1 MDTEAAIPPTAEE
14 QPNDSTT
21 SIITDSTTSIE
32 STTEVPVPPL
42 EPVIAPVHLV
52 APPPAAP
59 TPVTSVPA
67 APAPIE
73 RPPEKMDP
81 VGIIYGDV
89 GTASFNLSVINNV
102 EKMEYIQVHHD
113 VDGWVLG
120 QVMDMQRKTDL
131 SLDRAKMIS
140 QGEDIL
146 IHEKVTAFVN
156 VVGYRDERG
165 LLQMPRTPFK
175 AGLPAYK
182 AKDEII
188 KKVIGLKEHTPTGAY
203 LGLLFGHD
211 IRVEMDINSMV
222 QKHVSI
228 LAKTGGGKSFMC
240 GDLVEELMKHNVTIM
255 VLDPHG
261 EYGAMRD
268 LGHVGTSHRNFNVT
282 AHSYEDHIIEFATDT
297 AVNPKA
303 KPLRFTLANIE
314 AHDLLSL
321 TSIKNGKAYLSSLRK
336 AIDAVKSVKKE
347 YALKDIIRVLESD
360 DEGNSAALVN
370 ELQFLED
377 SKIFAPAG
385 TRIDELVI
393 KGKMTIINLKGTEPE
408 IAALIVNRICT
419 ALFELRKLGKIPPM
433 MLIVEEAHN
442 YCPQQG
448 LAASSKIFR
457 TIAAEGRKF
466 GLGLTIISQRAAKI
480 DKNVLSQCNTQM
492 ILKVTNPNDLKAI
505 TSSVEGL
512 TAGMADEI
520 QRLPIGVA
528 LVVGGSIQMPL
539 FVEVRPRESRH
550 GGESVE
556 IIPTKDDD

>member
-1 MDTEAAIPPTAEE
+1 MDSEAEAPPVEDVQRSDA
-14 QPNDSTT
+14 
-21 SIITDSTTSIE
+21 SIE
-32 STTEVPVPPL
+32 APSTEPPMQAPEAPLPVSETPAGS
-42 EPVIAPVHLV
+42 IRKAPK
-52 APPPAAP
+52 AEAEGA
-59 TPVTSVPA
+59 
-67 APAPIE
+67 
-73 RPPEKMDP
+73 

-89 GTASFNLSVINNV
+89 GTSAFNLSVIANL
-102 EKMEYIQVHHD
+102 EKMEYVMAEHD
-113 VDGWVLG
+113 TAGWVLG

-140 QGEDIL
+140 LGEDVMIR
-146 IHEKVTAFVN
+146 ERVTALIN
-156 VVGYRDERG
+156 VIGYRDERG
-165 LLQMPRTPFK
+165 LLQVPRTPFK
-175 AGLPAYK
+175 AGLPVLK
-182 AKDEII
+182 ATDDLI
-188 KKVIGLKEHTPTGAY
+188 KKVIGLKENTPTGAY

-228 LAKTGGGKSFMC
+228 LAKTGGGKSFLC
-240 GDLVEELMKHNVTIM
+240 GDLIEELMKHDVTVM

-268 LGHVGTSHRNFNVT
+268 VGHVGKGHRDFKVS
-282 AHSYEDHIIEFATDT
+282 ARGFEEHILEFATDT
-297 AVNPKA
+297 DVNKKA

-321 TSIKNGKAYLSSLRK
+321 TSIKNGKAYLTALRK
-336 AIDAVKSVKKE
+336 AIDAIKSVKKE
-347 YALKDIIRVLESD
+347 YTLRDIIRVLESD
-360 DEGNSAALVN
+360 EEGNNAALVN
-370 ELQFLED
+370 ELVFLED
-377 SKIFAPAG
+377 CKIFAPSG
-385 TRIDELVI
+385 TRIDELVV

-408 IAALIVNRICT
+408 IAELIVNRICT
-419 ALFELRKLGKIPPM
+419 ALFELRKLGKVPPM
-433 MLIVEEAHN
+433 MLVVEEAHN

-505 TSSVEGL
+505 TASVEGL

-528 LVVGGSIQMPL
+528 LVVGGNIQMPL
-539 FVEVRPRESRH
+539 FVEVRPRQSRH

-556 IIPTKDDD
+556 IIPTRDD

>member
-1 MDTEAAIPPTAEE
+1 MHMETEADSPPQVVGEPTAE
-14 QPNDSTT
+14 
-21 SIITDSTTSIE
+21 
-32 STTEVPVPPL
+32 PVSGRPHVKATNAGP
-42 EPVIAPVHLV
+42 EK
-52 APPPAAP
+52 
-59 TPVTSVPA
+59 A
-67 APAPIE
+67 APAPARDIDDP
-73 RPPEKMDP
+73 RNAAGTAPPTDGSETEA

-89 GTASFNLSVINNV
+89 GTSSFNLSVTGRV
-102 EKMEYIQVHHD
+102 EKMEYIQAQHETA
-113 VDGWVLG
+113 GWVLG

-140 QGEDIL
+140 QGEDVL
-146 IHEKVTAFVN
+146 IHEKVTALVN
-156 VVGYRDERG
+156 VIGYRDERG
-165 LLQMPRTPFK
+165 LLQVPRTPFK
-175 AGLPAYK
+175 AGLPVFRAG
-182 AKDEII
+182 DELI
-188 KKVIGLKEHTPTGAY
+188 KKVIGLKENTPTGAY

-261 EYGAMRD
+261 EYGAMREA
-268 LGHVGTSHRNFNVT
+268 GHPTTSSRNFNVT
-282 AHSYEDHIIEFATDT
+282 NRGFADRIIEFATDT
-297 AVNPKA
+297 TVNPQA
-303 KPLRFTLANIE
+303 KPLLFTLANIE
-314 AHDLLSL
+314 AGDLLSL
-321 TSIKNGKAYLSSLRK
+321 TSIKNGKAYLNALRK

-347 YALKDIIRVLESD
+347 YSLKDIIRVLESD
-360 DEGNSAALVN
+360 EEGNNAALVN
-370 ELQFLED
+370 ELQYLD
-377 SKIFAPAG
+377 DCKIFAPAG
-385 TRIDELVI
+385 TRIDDLVV
-393 KGKMTIINLKGTEPE
+393 KGKMTIINLKGTVPE
-408 IAALIVNRICT
+408 IAELIVNRICT
-419 ALFELRKLGKIPPM
+419 ALFELRKMGKIPPL
-433 MLIVEEAHN
+433 MLVVEEAHN

-505 TSSVEGL
+505 TASVEGL

-528 LVVGGSIQMPL
+528 LCIGGNIQMPL

-556 IIPTKDDD
+556 IIPTKDDDEA